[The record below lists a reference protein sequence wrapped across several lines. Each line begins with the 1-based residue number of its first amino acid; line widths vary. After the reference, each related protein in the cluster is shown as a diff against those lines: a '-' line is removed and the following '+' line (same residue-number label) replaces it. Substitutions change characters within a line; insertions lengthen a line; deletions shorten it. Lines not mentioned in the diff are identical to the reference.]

1 MQRILQILII
11 IIILIVVILM
21 CSVLYGFYHKKTD
34 FSDVEKKVSSS
45 SVQRGAA
52 QVDNSIQLKI
62 KKNKE
67 NNSTDEMVNLTA
79 EQAIKE
85 CIISAEM
92 RLAAVRYRISKNGQ
106 ITMQE
111 VATAA
116 EERAHELIGRPDFYI
131 EKNVEFYA
139 RNYASLFA
147 SDVPVDGLPVVENS
161 TRKDVQNCEFQ
172 ARPGFTMT
180 PIYNWAVLGQQ
191 KNLINIVK
199 IQ

>member
-1 MQRILQILII
+1 MQRILQIFILII
-11 IIILIVVILM
+11 VSIVLVLM
-21 CSVLYGFYHKKTD
+21 CSVFYGFYHQKTV
-34 FSDVEKKVSSS
+34 SPDVEKQISSA
-45 SVQRGAA
+45 SVQGNVA
-52 QVDNSIQLKI
+52 QIDNSVDLKD
-62 KKNKE
+62 KE

-79 EQAIKE
+79 GQAIKE

-116 EERAHELIGRPDFYI
+116 ESRAHELIGRPDFYI

-139 RNYASLFA
+139 RNYASWFA
-147 SDVPVDGLPVVENS
+147 EDVPVDRLPAVENS
-161 TRKDVQNCEFQ
+161 VIKDVQNCEFQ
-172 ARPGFTMT
+172 ANPGFTLT
-180 PIYNWAVLGQQ
+180 PIYNWTVFERQ

-199 IQ
+199 TQ